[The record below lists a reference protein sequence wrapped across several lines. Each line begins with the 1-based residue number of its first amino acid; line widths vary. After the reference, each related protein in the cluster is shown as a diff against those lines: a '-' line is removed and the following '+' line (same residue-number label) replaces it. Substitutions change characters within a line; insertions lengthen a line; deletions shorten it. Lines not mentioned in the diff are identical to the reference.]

1 MVTAHVVYRIS
12 AEQSEAFQ
20 HAYNA
25 AARILSRVPD
35 CKGLSIHRCVEE
47 PERWIVQIRWTSVNA
62 HTSDFK
68 ASPVFADFLALV
80 VPFKGNLQEM
90 RHYEELSA
98 G

>member
-12 AEQSEAFQ
+12 SEQSEAFQ
-20 HAYNA
+20 RAYTA
-25 AARILSRVPD
+25 AAKVLSGVSG
-35 CKGLSIHRCVEE
+35 CKGLSIQRCVEE

-80 VPFKGNLQEM
+80 VPFKDNLQEM
-90 RHYEELSA
+90 RHYEEPA
-98 G
+98 VV